1 MTELKTNVK
10 KLPVVLLT
18 MVIIATAV
26 IFSGCGQTVIDL
38 KESRILDVELQGF
51 DGHGKVVI
59 SVDED
64 NLKSLKK
71 EYRDSDNYKDIK
83 ELLDELTFEMKDP
96 DINGTLSNG
105 DSFDVVA
112 KYDEDLAEE
121 ANVVLENT
129 TITCEV
135 GDKLP
140 EGKEI
145 DAFAG
150 LKIEYYGDNGN
161 AYAYADSDGCDELV
175 DENNIY
181 FEVDGDNENLKNG
194 DKIVVLAKTFND
206 LEADGYYLKEESK
219 EYTVEGL
226 TGART
231 TLEGV
236 DLTDVSEDMY
246 DEAEEIT
253 EDDFYLAYYDYTFKS
268 GKERELNSFDFKY
281 TPKLELVKYA
291 YVYDPDD
298 ISYNNALVAYYRLT
312 TEVECTSDQ
321 YGYEDDDNLM
331 KKGDKDTGV
340 TYIAIKSSSLKIT
353 SDNKIEDDF
362 IYFSS
367 ANGAEIEDCAKEFDI
382 DDYTAEYY
390 DKDFKKIDDTATEAT
405 EPATEKSTEK
415 TTEKSTEK
423 STDDTT
429 ATEAATEKATT
440 KKSS

>member
-291 YVYDPDD
+291 YVYDRTIFHTTMP
-298 ISYNNALVAYYRLT
+298 LLLT
-312 TEVECTSDQ
+312 TD
-321 YGYEDDDNLM
+321 
-331 KKGDKDTGV
+331 
-340 TYIAIKSSSLKIT
+340 
-353 SDNKIEDDF
+353 
-362 IYFSS
+362 
-367 ANGAEIEDCAKEFDI
+367 
-382 DDYTAEYY
+382 
-390 DKDFKKIDDTATEAT
+390 
-405 EPATEKSTEK
+405 
-415 TTEKSTEK
+415 
-423 STDDTT
+423 
-429 ATEAATEKATT
+429 
-440 KKSS
+440 